1 MASKLQ
7 DLINRLC
14 PNGVEYR
21 KLGDCVTK
29 ITDGMHNLPKE
40 ISSNGE
46 FPIIS
51 AQNVNNGLID
61 ISTTKFVPRSVFE
74 IENRR
79 TNVSIDKLWIK
90 QGVF

>member
-29 ITDGMHNLPKE
+29 ITD
-40 ISSNGE
+40 
-46 FPIIS
+46 
-51 AQNVNNGLID
+51 
-61 ISTTKFVPRSVFE
+61 
-74 IENRR
+74 
-79 TNVSIDKLWIK
+79 
-90 QGVF
+90 